1 MYETITNYLTSE
13 QRKKFQTALLN
24 NKQQLTAAKFDEILT
39 DIINLKTSFFVLN
52 EQAGAENFPLL
63 FEDYRPVYIN
73 ELQQEKMKVLFKDG
87 KILYAAEPLLSN
99 LGYTLNHTD
108 KGLYVQN
115 ATRAF
120 RFPIQEPFYV
130 LNEKRYDALS
140 EPFEDI
146 GSQLYIE
153 EAWMIRL
160 FLVNIEKQE
169 KRINIT
175 QSALF

>member
-1 MYETITNYLTSE
+1 M
-13 QRKKFQTALLN
+13 
-24 NKQQLTAAKFDEILT
+24 
-39 DIINLKTSFFVLN
+39 N

-87 KILYAAEPLLSN
+87 KILYAAEPLLLIWDIHLTHRQGIICAKCNESISFSDSR
-99 LGYTLNHTD
+99 T
-108 KGLYVQN
+108 
-115 ATRAF
+115 
-120 RFPIQEPFYV
+120 FYV

-160 FLVNIEKQE
+160 FLLNIEKQE